1 MDIGQLIVIG
11 LSIVLL
17 IWYFGA
23 SVYNRRRGQA
33 LGRWLQA
40 GLKSLGGQASYK
52 WIGSSASGLQAI
64 VNGGR
69 PPWKSAEAILLL
81 ETRELLPLWIFQ
93 RLTGRRD
100 QLILKLALRHR
111 LTGSLDAAPRVVPPQ
126 GWTQTPGPHGL
137 QLTTDRAGVAVVSRL
152 TPFLDRYGPAL
163 RSLSV
168 RPQEPQLILALN
180 MSALE
185 SEPAEKVLE
194 ALAES
199 FTSSNSIHVGAKH
212 PK

>member
-23 SVYNRRRGQA
+23 SVYNRRRGQT

-40 GLKSLGGQASYK
+40 GLKSLGGQAGYK

-64 VNGGR
+64 VSGAL
-69 PPWKSAEAILLL
+69 PPWKSAEAIVLL
-81 ETRELLPLWIFQ
+81 ETRELLPLWVFQ

-100 QLILKLALRHR
+100 QLILKLTLRHR
-111 LTGSLDAAPRVVPPQ
+111 LTGSLDAAPRVVPPA
-126 GWTQTPGPHGL
+126 GWTPTAGPHGL
-137 QLTTDRAGVAVVSRL
+137 HLTTDRAGAALVGRL

-163 RSLSV
+163 RSFSV

-180 MSALE
+180 TALIE
-185 SEPAEKVLE
+185 AKPLE
-194 ALAES
+194 ELLSQLAELQL
-199 FTSSNSIHVGAKH
+199 
-212 PK
+212 

>member
-17 IWYFGA
+17 VWYFGA

-33 LGRWLQA
+33 LGRWLQT
-40 GLKSLGGQASYK
+40 GLKSLGGQAGYK

-64 VNGGR
+64 VSGAR

-81 ETRELLPLWIFQ
+81 ETRELLPLWVFQ

-100 QLILKLALRHR
+100 QLILKLALRQR
-111 LTGSLDAAPRVVPPQ
+111 MDGSLDAAPQVVPPA
-126 GWTQTPGPHGL
+126 GWTQTTGPHGL
-137 QLTTDRAGVAVVSRL
+137 HLTTDRAGAVLVSRL
-152 TPFLDRYGPAL
+152 TPFLDRYSPAL

-180 MSALE
+180 VAALE
-185 SEPAEKVLE
+185 GEPAERVIE
-194 ALAES
+194 TLAES
-199 FTSSNSIHVGAKH
+199 FTKR
-212 PK
+212 